1 MNPRPPLP
9 PESSGQAL
17 RIKLRQVTRRYR
29 EVSALEATAWGLL
42 AAFGVLLISV
52 WLDLAFELTPVW
64 RAAVPVIAA
73 FVGLT
78 LTVAL
83 IYQRVRCF
91 TPSKAARLVD
101 ETAQARGMVISGW
114 NLQQA
119 DANQTRGTFPAT
131 AGLAQLAIANAGVL
145 AKPISLRQAVPW
157 RPAARPWAAILA
169 LSLLVGIVALFT
181 SQFAAAQWRR
191 FAHPWDDAPPASYLL
206 LTITPG
212 DADVRYGDS
221 MEIYVAPAA
230 TPLEEVELVLV
241 RAEQEE
247 TAPMFRDNNGGYRAL
262 LTRLTEP
269 AEYYVRAFRARSEKH
284 DIRILTAPEI
294 ESVQVVVSPPAYAG
308 GIGRYRGKL
317 PRTGI
322 AGLPGTQVQFTVT
335 SQRPL
340 SGGSLTVTSGDQ
352 TQTIEL
358 EPSIEQPEIT
368 VGTITIQAAGKFEL
382 QVRDIDGQQSRESI
396 AGTITL
402 IADQRPFV
410 RILKP
415 QPNSL
420 ATPAAHLPI
429 EIAGEDDYGVAR
441 LSLYRSLNGSRP
453 LPLDIPILTPA
464 PTSKVE
470 TIYLPLSAYGLEA
483 GDEIKLFARVEDNHP
498 DPAQSVETPVVTVRI
513 ISQQEFEQMLRQR
526 EGLNVLMSK
535 YRQAQRM
542 LEKLRQ
548 KTRELQEKNAKKKGL
563 IPKTDKAAAEE
574 LAKQLREAAQALA
587 KAAKHALP
595 YDIDQQ
601 LTPKLEELIQRLE
614 QAADDLERRLER
626 LVDTSQLAELHAE
639 LAELSALLGQQSDL
653 YGESAMVPL
662 EQLEQAM
669 PILVGVAR
677 FKQLVKAQRDLAE
690 RLAAVKGKDGED
702 NPALKA
708 RMRDLQ
714 EEQEGLRAELDS
726 LLTDLQEAAENLPTG
741 ERFDKM
747 RKNVTDFVTM
757 LRESDAAAEMSQAE
771 QGLAEF
777 TGTKAHQHAVRAAE
791 ILEQF
796 QNESEDAAKQ
806 SLQFLFAI
814 PGLGQSLSNTAGQIL
829 GEMGLGAGQAGR
841 SASRRGKVGLYGEM
855 PSMAAMNE
863 QGSEGI
869 SAVGGEN
876 PDLPTMLDLM
886 TPGAAS
892 GGGSLGEVPL
902 RYRQRVAEYF
912 RRLSAEIQQSEEIQE
927 EPSP

>member
-1 MNPRPPLP
+1 MNPRPPIP

-17 RIKLRQVTRRYR
+17 RVKLRQVTRRYR
-29 EVSALEATAWGLL
+29 EVAALAAAAWGLL
-42 AAFGVLLISV
+42 AALGVLLISV
-52 WLDLAFELTPVW
+52 WLDLAFELTSVW
-64 RAAVPVIAA
+64 RAAVPGIAA
-73 FVGLT
+73 IVGLT
-78 LTVAL
+78 LTIVL
-83 IYQRVRCF
+83 IYQRFRSF
-91 TPSKAARLVD
+91 TPAKAARLVD

-114 NLQQA
+114 DLQQA
-119 DANQTRGTFPAT
+119 DAGRTRGNFRAT

-145 AKPISLRQAVPW
+145 AKHISLRQAVPW
-157 RPAARPWAAILA
+157 KPAARPWGIVLVMT
-169 LSLLVGIVALFT
+169 LLVAMVALFA
-181 SQFAAAQWRR
+181 SQFAAGQWRR
-191 FAHPWDDAPPASYLL
+191 FAHPWDDAPPAFYLL
-206 LTITPG
+206 LKVTPG

-221 MEIYVAPAA
+221 LDIFVESAT
-230 TPLEEVELVLV
+230 TPLEDVELVLV

-247 TAPMFRDNNGGYRAL
+247 RVPMFRDNDGSYRAV
-262 LTRLTEP
+262 LTRLMDP

-284 DIRILTAPEI
+284 RIRILTAPEI
-294 ESVQVVVSPPAYAG
+294 ESVQVVVTPPEYAG
-308 GIGRYRGKL
+308 GIGRYRGAL
-317 PRTGI
+317 PRAGV
-322 AGLPGTQVQFTVT
+322 AGLPGTQVQFTAT

-340 SGGSLTVTSGDQ
+340 AGGTLAVFSGDQ
-352 TQTIEL
+352 IQTMEL
-358 EPSIEQPEIT
+358 KPSAEHPEMVAGIW
-368 VGTITIQAAGKFEL
+368 TIQTAGRFEL
-382 QVRDIDGQQSRESI
+382 RVRDIDGQESRESV

-415 QPNSL
+415 QPKSL

-429 EIAGEDDYGVAR
+429 ELAAEDDYGVSR
-441 LSLYRSLNGSRP
+441 FSLYRSLNGSRP
-453 LPLDIPILTPA
+453 LPLDIPVLTPA
-464 PTSKVE
+464 PTNKVE
-470 TIYLPLSAYGLEA
+470 TIYLPLAAYGLES

-498 DPAQSVETPVVTVRI
+498 DPAQSAETPVVTVRI

-548 KTRELQEKNAKKKGL
+548 KARELQEKNANKKGL
-563 IPKTDKAAAEE
+563 IPKEDKAAAEE
-574 LAKQLREAAQALA
+574 LARQLREAAQALA
-587 KAAKHALP
+587 KAAKHTLP
-595 YDIDQQ
+595 YDVDQQ
-601 LTPKLEELIQRLE
+601 LTPKLAELIQRLE
-614 QAADDLERRLER
+614 QAADNLERSLKR
-626 LVDTSQLAELHAE
+626 LVDMSQIAELNAE

-653 YGESAMVPL
+653 YGESAMAPL
-662 EQLEQAM
+662 EQLEQVM
-669 PILVGVAR
+669 PILVGVSR
-677 FKQLVKAQRDLAE
+677 FQQLVKAQRDLAE
-690 RLAAVKGKDGED
+690 RLAAIHGKDGED

-714 EEQEGLRAELDS
+714 AEQKGLRVELDS
-726 LLTDLQEAAENLPTG
+726 LLNDLQDAVENLPAG

-747 RKNVTDFVTM
+747 RKNVTDFVTL
-757 LRESDAAAEMSQAE
+757 LRESDAAAEMSQCE

-796 QNESEDAAKQ
+796 QNDSNNSAEQAQ
-806 SLQFLFAI
+806 QFLVAI
-814 PGLGQSLSNTAGQIL
+814 PGLGQSLSNTAGQVL

-841 SASRRGKVGLYGEM
+841 SASNRGKVGLYGDM
-855 PSMAAMNE
+855 PSMAEMNE
-863 QGSEGI
+863 PGSAGTA
-869 SAVGGEN
+869 AVGGEN

-892 GGGSLGEVPL
+892 GGGLGEVPL
-902 RYRQRVAEYF
+902 RYRRRVSEYF